1 VTAVIARDLFR
12 VHSTPEG
19 DAAAL
24 QGLSLAVEPGEVLA
38 VLGPSGAGKTSLLR
52 ILAGTDRPTAGTVR
66 VFGTDL
72 ATLAPRALARY
83 RSETVGYVEQRLA
96 AALEP
101 RLPIVDSVALRLWL
115 DAAPRAR
122 PRAAAL
128 LDEVGLGDRLE
139 ARPAELSGGE
149 QQRVAV
155 CAALA
160 HRPRLL
166 LADEPTG
173 ELDRAAA
180 DVVLALIRDLA
191 REHGTTAIVV
201 SHDPRAADFA
211 DRAVRIRDGRVSEE
225 RRAGREQI
233 VVARGGWLRLPEEL
247 LRRSGIGDRAEARL
261 EDGRIVVAGVS
272 SPGVAAAPEQRPN
285 GAVSARGRVLE
296 LRGLSKSYGP
306 RVVLGGLD
314 ADVDRGALTVVTGPS
329 GSGKSTLLG
338 LITGLER
345 VDSGS
350 IRLFDR
356 DVARLDRVGWA
367 ELRRA
372 HVGYVPQRPV
382 LVPFLSAR
390 ENVELALRL
399 RGDGTGAAIEALA
412 AVGLADRAEQHVERL
427 STGEQLRVAIARALA
442 GRPDL
447 LVADEP
453 TSRLD
458 EANAL
463 AVGALLGDLAREWGA
478 AVVVASHDAVVVDQA
493 DERIP
498 LG

>member
-24 QGLSLAVEPGEVLA
+24 QGLSLAVEPAEVLA

-52 ILAGTDRPTAGTVR
+52 ILAGTDRPSAGTVR

-115 DAAPRAR
+115 DAVPRAR
-122 PRAAAL
+122 SRAAAL

-272 SPGVAAAPEQRPN
+272 SPGGAAQEQRPN
-285 GAVSARGRVLE
+285 GAVAARARVLE
-296 LRGLSKSYGP
+296 LRGLHKSYGP
-306 RVVLGGLD
+306 RVVLGGVD

-329 GSGKSTLLG
+329 GAGKSTLLG

-356 DVARLDRVGWA
+356 DVARLDRDGWA
-367 ELRRA
+367 ELRRT
-372 HVGYVPQRPV
+372 HVAYVPQRPV

-399 RGDGTGAAIEALA
+399 RGDGTGTAIEALA